1 MDNKKLVKNPNYVP
15 GSGLAEYM
23 PADMVNE
30 QGLEEPVVD
39 PISLTAGALTAGM
52 SGGLGGLGSMAKEA
66 AKSTAGK
73 SLLDAIKQ
81 AAAERSKR
89 IASTMGGGN
98 TIEEPVAQMGGAP
111 VFGNTNAS
119 ADYLKSLM
127 KSGKF
132 GGG

>member
-1 MDNKKLVKNPNYVP
+1 MDNKKLVKNPNYTE
-15 GSGLAEYM
+15 GSGLSEYI
-23 PADMVNE
+23 PVDALNE
-30 QGLEEPVVD
+30 PGLEEPVVD

-73 SLLDAIKQ
+73 SLFDAIKQ
-81 AAAERSKR
+81 AAMDRSKR
-89 IASTMGGGN
+89 IAGNIGGGN
-98 TIEEPVAQMGGAP
+98 AIEEPVAQMGNAP

-119 ADYLKSLM
+119 AEYLKSLM
-127 KSGKF
+127 KNGKF